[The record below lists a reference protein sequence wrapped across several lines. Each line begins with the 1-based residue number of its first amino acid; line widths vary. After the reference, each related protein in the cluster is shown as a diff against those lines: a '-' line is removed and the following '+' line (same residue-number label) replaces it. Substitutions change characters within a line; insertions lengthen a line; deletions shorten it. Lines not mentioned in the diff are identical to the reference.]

1 MGIVAHC
8 PNGHRIKVKDE
19 LAGRKGVCPQC
30 QATFR
35 IPGKGKGPLT
45 SAPTDPGLTADGRGL
60 PTARPLSLDPEV
72 VAVLPRAERVP
83 AAVIHKPRP
92 KPDHEHR
99 HKKPHHPKSHSKSHR
114 DAADRTNAGSGSTG
128 AVTEPAAVKAPGL
141 HPAIAERPDLTWSVA
156 LPGGEASPPL
166 AAASLQQWLE
176 SGRVTGD
183 ELVWRADWT
192 SWVSIRLVFPEH
204 VTAAGQARPFP

>member
-35 IPGKGKGPLT
+35 IPGKGMLA
-45 SAPTDPGLTADGRGL
+45 SAPTGHGAAAEGSGPPA
-60 PTARPLSLDPEV
+60 ARPLSLDPEV

-99 HKKPHHPKSHSKSHR
+99 HKKSHHPKSHSKSERGAAHR
-114 DAADRTNAGSGSTG
+114 EEAGSRPAA
-128 AVTEPAAVKAPGL
+128 AVAEPAAVKAPGL
-141 HPAIAERPDLTWSVA
+141 HPAITERPDLTWSVA
-156 LPGGEASPPL
+156 LPGGEASSPL
-166 AAASLQQWLE
+166 AAASLQQWLD

-204 VTAAGQARPFP
+204 VPPAGQTRPFP